1 MECYTLALR
10 EKIDSNLSCKE
21 FILAIKNNLLEAYK
35 YQIYPFN
42 ELVSK
47 LNLKRDESRNPLF
60 DTMFIYQSNIFRDI
74 KFNGIKASYYMP
86 DFNISKFDLTVEA
99 IPRDGE
105 IDLSFEYATKLF
117 KKDFIEDLSDCYLN
131 ILDTI
136 LTNTDEH
143 ITEVQ
148 LLTEQE
154 QNEILSKINDT
165 KLDVPEDKRV
175 IDLFDEQV
183 KKTPDKIALVFHD
196 EKYTYKELEEKV
208 TKLSNHIKSLPV
220 YKEICKDETKAIGIM
235 MNRRAELLISMLAIL
250 KAGCCYLPIDPTYPE
265 GRISYIIDNTSVKN
279 NIKR

>member
-1 MECYTLALR
+1 
-10 EKIDSNLSCKE
+10 
-21 FILAIKNNLLEAYK
+21 
-35 YQIYPFN
+35 
-42 ELVSK
+42 
-47 LNLKRDESRNPLF
+47 
-60 DTMFIYQSNIFRDI
+60 
-74 KFNGIKASYYMP
+74 MP

-175 IDLFDEQV
+175 IDLFD
-183 KKTPDKIALVFHD
+183 AS
-196 EKYTYKELEEKV
+196 KEN
-208 TKLSNHIKSLPV
+208 S
-220 YKEICKDETKAIGIM
+220 
-235 MNRRAELLISMLAIL
+235 R
-250 KAGCCYLPIDPTYPE
+250 
-265 GRISYIIDNTSVKN
+265 
-279 NIKR
+279 